1 MLGAIETLL
10 SGILVRGLS
19 PTLLSV
25 LMAAPLKKV
34 SRAQLKKIYVLDERG
49 EMAGEYV
56 LDADCPLDFNDFLK
70 VLPNEGIGDRDSL
83 FVGEYVFTAFQSGKF
98 VFVLLSRGHLASE
111 DFDWTGLLLTAA
123 DSHLSKGAG
132 RTAAPRAA
140 ETRPDADKALGE
152 RESRLTAR
160 ERTLAELEVKL
171 KAEAANLQGRQEE
184 LNRQK
189 AQLAAVADYSA
200 RMQDGVAQGVS
211 RAVKT
216 LEEAETIA
224 SATRA
229 ESKKAES
236 KATDDARLQLEQERK
251 ALQSA
256 KADLETKYRD
266 AIAENARLGKEAQE
280 AVATLERERGETA
293 AHAAEEEKT
302 RHEIEIRVA
311 ELSQRFAAMAK
322 ERLVASHRPPGEPSD
337 EVKKAVEGEKA
348 ELGRER
354 KFLQRRAIELLD
366 REERVRDREGRVDE
380 RERDLN
386 RREEDLAARENDL
399 ERAKTLL
406 AQARPQ
412 PPEVRAETDEAKKD
426 IERRVKI
433 IQQKALELLD
443 REEKLRKRAAELEA
457 MESRLSGRV
466 PAE

>member
-19 PTLLSV
+19 PALLSV
-25 LMAAPLKKV
+25 LMAAPMKKV
-34 SRAQLKKIYVLDERG
+34 ARAQLKKIYVLDERG
-49 EMAGEYV
+49 EMTGEYV
-56 LDADCPLDFNDFLK
+56 LDAECPVDFNDFLK

-123 DSHLSKGAG
+123 DSHLSQGTA
-132 RTAAPRAA
+132 RAAAPRAA
-140 ETRPDADKALGE
+140 EARPDADKAIGG
-152 RESRLTAR
+152 RESRVVAR
-160 ERTLAELEVKL
+160 ERALAELEVKL

-189 AQLAAVADYSA
+189 EQLAAVADYSA

-211 RAVKT
+211 RAEKT

-224 SATRA
+224 KATK
-229 ESKKAES
+229 EAES
-236 KATDDARLQLEQERK
+236 KALEGARLQIEQERK
-251 ALQSA
+251 ALQSE
-256 KADLETKYRD
+256 KADLEAKYRD
-266 AIAENARLGKEAQE
+266 AIAENARLAKEAQD
-280 AVATLERERGETA
+280 AIATLERERAETA

-302 RHEIEIRVA
+302 RKEIETRVA

-337 EVKKAVEGEKA
+337 EVRKAVEGDKA
-348 ELGRER
+348 ELARER

-380 RERDLN
+380 SERDLN
-386 RREEDLAARENDL
+386 RREEGLAARENDL
-399 ERAKTLL
+399 DRSKTLL

-412 PPEVRAETDEAKKD
+412 PPDVQAQTDEAKKD

-433 IQQKALELLD
+433 IQQKAFELLD

-466 PAE
+466 PAQ

>member
-19 PTLLSV
+19 PVLRSV

-34 SRAQLKKIYVLDERG
+34 SRAQLKKIYVLDEHG

-123 DSHLSKGAG
+123 DSHLSQSAG
-132 RTAAPRAA
+132 RTAAPRVA
-140 ETRPDADKALGE
+140 EARPAADKALGE
-152 RESRLTAR
+152 RE
-160 ERTLAELEVKL
+160 
-171 KAEAANLQGRQEE
+171 
-184 LNRQK
+184 

-211 RAVKT
+211 RAVKS
-216 LEEAETIA
+216 LEEAETVA
-224 SATRA
+224 AATRA

-386 RREEDLAARENDL
+386 RREEGLAARENDL
-399 ERAKTLL
+399 ERSKTLL